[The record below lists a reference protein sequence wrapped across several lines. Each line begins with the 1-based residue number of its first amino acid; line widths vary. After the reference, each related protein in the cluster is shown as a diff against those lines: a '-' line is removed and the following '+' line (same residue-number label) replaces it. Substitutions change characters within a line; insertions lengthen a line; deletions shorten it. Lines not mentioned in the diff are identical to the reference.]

1 MNAVP
6 LGWRSVFALS
16 AAAGLLAPY
25 ALRVLPKREPR
36 SGDRLDLLGGAL
48 LGLAVGGALLAMTQ
62 ASRGAWDAPHVVAAA
77 IGSVVAAVLLV
88 LRQRRARSPFVP
100 RELLRNRRYVLLTA
114 IAFLVATGDLVVLTG
129 VPLAL
134 VEVGEA
140 SAAQVGLAL
149 LPGSL
154 LPILL
159 TPLAGRLV
167 DRIGASVPIV
177 TGILAMLGGTLLLSI
192 TGGVPLGV
200 AAALFA
206 LQAAGIAI
214 LGPTIIATVSLVVP
228 PRVLN
233 TAMGLTEMSRRF
245 RHGARHG
252 RARGAGGHGAR
263 DQSAPYGSSAG
274 LQRRL
279 PRGGA
284 PAAHGPGVRSSAR
297 GKWAIGGGG
306 RTLPLS
312 TSAWRMLRCSLLY
325 TTTWCKLLNTA
336 TSFIRHA
343 TGIAATRAYSTVAGC
358 TAGPTARSTTPALS
372 EDLLER
378 PHSLEAADRRRSP
391 MRSLSPRHSD
401 RMGSRRRDA
410 GSGSGLP
417 HDR

>member
-1 MNAVP
+1 MAGVGALGVAAAAP
-6 LGWRSVFALS
+6 LGGVLTQFLGWRAVFALS

-25 ALRVLPKREPR
+25 ALRVLPKREPQ

-62 ASRGAWDAPHVVAAA
+62 ASRGAWGTPHVVAAA

-159 TPLAGRLV
+159 TPPAGRLV

-177 TGILAMLGGTLLLSI
+177 TGIIAMLGGTLLLSI
-192 TGGVPLGV
+192 TGGVPLGGT
-200 AAALFA
+200 AALFA

-233 TAMGLTEMSRRF
+233 TAIGLTEMSF
-245 RHGARHG
+245 YLG
-252 RARGAGGHGAR
+252 
-263 DQSAPYGSSAG
+263 
-274 LQRRL
+274 
-279 PRGGA
+279 
-284 PAAHGPGVRSSAR
+284 
-297 GKWAIGGGG
+297 
-306 RTLPLS
+306 
-312 TSAWRMLRCSLLY
+312 
-325 TTTWCKLLNTA
+325 
-336 TSFIRHA
+336 
-343 TGIAATRAYSTVAGC
+343 
-358 TAGPTARSTTPALS
+358 
-372 EDLLER
+372 
-378 PHSLEAADRRRSP
+378 
-391 MRSLSPRHSD
+391 
-401 RMGSRRRDA
+401 A
-410 GSGSGLP
+410 GSGTALVTAVLAAREGTERAINPLHTGAAPAYSDAFLVAVLPLLVALAFALAFAGSGRLAAAVEP
-417 HDR
+417 SP